1 MEKIIENVLS
11 FVAQLATEFGAKLIF
26 AALLVFVGSKLINA
40 FLKFVCKSIWY
51 EKIDVNIQAFIK
63 SFVKLLLYT
72 IMLISA
78 AAILGIP
85 AASLITMLASAGVA
99 VGLALQGALSNLAGG
114 LMILFFKPFKVGDMI
129 EADGH
134 NGVVSGI
141 TVFYTI
147 LTTVDNKKITLPN
160 GSLTNSSVVNY
171 SASPTRRVD
180 FVFSVDY
187 SSDVDN
193 VKKIL
198 MDVIAKNEKVL
209 DTPEPVARLKKHND
223 SSLDFAV
230 WVWCNSEDYWSV
242 YFDMTEQVKK
252 AFDKNGIDIPYPHL
266 EVINRDK
273 E

>member
-1 MEKIIENVLS
+1 MEKIIENLIS
-11 FVAQLATEFGAKLIF
+11 FAAQLAAEFGMKLLF
-26 AALLVFVGSKLINA
+26 AVILVLVGSKIINA
-40 FLKFVCKSIWY
+40 FIKFVCKSVWY

-72 IMLISA
+72 VMLISA

-99 VGLALQGALSNLAGG
+99 VGLALQGSLSNLAGG
-114 LMILFFKPFKVGDMI
+114 LMILFFKPFKVGDMV

-134 NGVVSGI
+134 TGVVSGI

-171 SASPTRRVD
+171 SVAPTRRVD
-180 FVFSVDY
+180 LVFSVDY
-187 SSDVDN
+187 ESDVDN
-193 VKKIL
+193 VKNIL
-198 MDVIAKNEKVL
+198 MDVIAKNEKIL
-209 DTPEPVARLKKHND
+209 DDPKPVARLKKHND

-230 WVWCNSEDYWSV
+230 LVWCKTEDYWDV
-242 YFDMTEQVKK
+242 FYDMNEEVKR

-266 EVINRDK
+266 EVINR
-273 E
+273 EQ